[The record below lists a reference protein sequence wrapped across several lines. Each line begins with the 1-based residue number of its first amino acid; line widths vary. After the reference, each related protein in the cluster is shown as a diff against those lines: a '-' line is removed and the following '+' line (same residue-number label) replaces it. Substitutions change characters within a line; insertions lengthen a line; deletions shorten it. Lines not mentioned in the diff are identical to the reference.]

1 MGDVRWKDISG
12 PGGVPDGLID
22 TYDRTIMGSPYPDFY
37 YSMTNHFSFMNFSLN
52 ISLQGSYGNDI
63 FSEARVG
70 ATNGRGTRVRMM
82 SFMANYWKSPEEP
95 GDGQKNS
102 FRPNDSP
109 TGNNRG
115 AYNDRYL
122 DTGTFLRINNI
133 TLGYTLPSQIA
144 SKLMLRSCR
153 IYVSSSNPVTISK
166 NTSFNPEVSARD
178 SNLQPGNDLND
189 FPIPKSIMVGVNV
202 EF

>member
-1 MGDVRWKDISG
+1 
-12 PGGVPDGLID
+12 
-22 TYDRTIMGSPYPDFY
+22 
-37 YSMTNHFSFMNFSLN
+37 MTNRFSYSNFSLN
-52 ISLQGSYGNDI
+52 VSLQGSYGNEI

-82 SFMANYWKSPEEP
+82 ALMRNYWKSPEEP
-95 GDGQKNS
+95 GDGKSNS

-122 DTGTFLRINNI
+122 DTGTFLRFNNI
-133 TLGYTLPSQIA
+133 TFSYRVPSQLA
-144 SKLMLRSCR
+144 SKLGMSSCR
-153 IYVSSSNPVTISK
+153 LYASSNNAFTVSK
-166 NTSFNPEVSARD
+166 NASFNPEVSARE
-178 SNLQPGNDLND
+178 SNLRPGNDLND
-189 FPIPKSIMVGVNV
+189 FPIPKSLILGLNV

>member
-1 MGDVRWKDISG
+1 
-12 PGGVPDGLID
+12 
-22 TYDRTIMGSPYPDFY
+22 
-37 YSMTNHFSFMNFSLN
+37 MTNHFSFMNFSLN

-133 TLGYTLPSQIA
+133 TLGYSLPSQIV
-144 SKLMLRSCR
+144 SKLMMRSFR
-153 IYVSSSNPVTISK
+153 IYVSSSNPFTISK
-166 NTSFNPEVSARD
+166 NTSFNPEVSAQS

-189 FPIPKSIMVGVNV
+189 FPIPKSVMVGVNV